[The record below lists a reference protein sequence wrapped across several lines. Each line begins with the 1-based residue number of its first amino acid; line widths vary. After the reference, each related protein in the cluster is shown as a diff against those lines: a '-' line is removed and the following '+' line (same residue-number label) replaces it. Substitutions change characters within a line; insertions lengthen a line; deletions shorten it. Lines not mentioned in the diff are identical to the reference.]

1 MGHQETAGMKKRV
14 AFTQAQVRRII
25 QATRREGLR
34 VAGIKPDGTVVVY
47 DSGENPLA
55 PVDGLIGGSEDV
67 DAVRWG
73 DGDG

>member
-1 MGHQETAGMKKRV
+1 MTKRV

-25 QATRREGLR
+25 QAARREGLR

-55 PVDGLIGGSEDV
+55 PVDGLIGGSEDA